1 MVMCMSGRS
10 GSEELGYVSLEDWH
24 CCMHGNNHIGLPIG
38 FALSP
43 IVATIYEILE
53 LMLRLLTH
61 SFVHIHIHLSAAVSA
76 ALLLCCSSNPVA
88 FKIQLQ
94 IPQIQQFSAEKV

>member
-1 MVMCMSGRS
+1 
-10 GSEELGYVSLEDWH
+10 
-24 CCMHGNNHIGLPIG
+24 MHVNNHIGLPNG

-61 SFVHIHIHLSAAVSA
+61 SFVHRPHPSVRCGF
-76 ALLLCCSSNPVA
+76 CCLSNPVA
-88 FKIQLQ
+88 FEIHFRYIGWVLKRRV
-94 IPQIQQFSAEKV
+94 P

>member
-1 MVMCMSGRS
+1 
-10 GSEELGYVSLEDWH
+10 
-24 CCMHGNNHIGLPIG
+24 MHVNNHIGLPIG

-61 SFVHIHIHLSAAVSA
+61 SFVRLSAAPLSVNLSAAVSG
-76 ALLLCCSSNPVA
+76 SV
-88 FKIQLQ
+88 
-94 IPQIQQFSAEKV
+94 